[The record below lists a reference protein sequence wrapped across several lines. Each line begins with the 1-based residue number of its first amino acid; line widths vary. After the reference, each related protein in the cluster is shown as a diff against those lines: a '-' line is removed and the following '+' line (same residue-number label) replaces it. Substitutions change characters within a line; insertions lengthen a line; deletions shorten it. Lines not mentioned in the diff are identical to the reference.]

1 MRLFPDACGDMRRM
15 KAVGAGEFER
25 EFGRSLPGI
34 LRMLFL
40 SVAYRS
46 CGCRGCGSPS
56 HQRWGRIFGRGHLL
70 GADALPLRPARQ
82 LVVAML
88 ADLVQDE
95 QVVVDNAC
103 ERRLD
108 LLWGVIQ
115 LAAEQAAVGQFAPL
129 VVCQQHQPDQDELRV
144 LVQVHDVRVFE
155 KARR

>member
-1 MRLFPDACGDMRRM
+1 
-15 KAVGAGEFER
+15 
-25 EFGRSLPGI
+25 
-34 LRMLFL
+34 
-40 SVAYRS
+40 
-46 CGCRGCGSPS
+46 
-56 HQRWGRIFGRGHLL
+56 
-70 GADALPLRPARQ
+70 
-82 LVVAML
+82 ML

-115 LAAEQAAVGQFAPL
+115 LAAEQAAVGQFATL